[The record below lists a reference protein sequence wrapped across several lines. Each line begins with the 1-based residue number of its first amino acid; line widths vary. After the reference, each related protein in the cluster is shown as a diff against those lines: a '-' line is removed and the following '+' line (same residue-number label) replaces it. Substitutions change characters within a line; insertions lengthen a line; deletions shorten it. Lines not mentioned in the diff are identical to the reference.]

1 MGGKENHKYDF
12 FFKNRIYAWGSKASK
27 ELSHGF
33 YYLILVIIS
42 GSRAGH
48 VPLKAN
54 VT

>member
-1 MGGKENHKYDF
+1 MGGKQNHKYDLR
-12 FFKNRIYAWGSKASK
+12 KKSIYVWGIKTSK

-42 GSRAGH
+42 GSSLGH
-48 VPLKAN
+48 VPLKAS